1 MVVSSGPQ
9 QTGEAAGPG
18 VVESTMPQAQAQ
30 ENAAEPREEEPAYYG
45 SIDTVCSAGLA
56 SGPNAQNEYINIQI
70 RLVQRGPDSYEYVT
84 LQDLNGVP
92 AGTEFPV
99 SFPSIKGIY
108 GVETGKVQVINSDTG
123 ELLGSYDVTFAPR

>member
-1 MVVSSGPQ
+1 MAPAMRMKLKAMYRWSSAIG
-9 QTGEAAGPG
+9 ADR
-18 VVESTMPQAQAQ
+18 
-30 ENAAEPREEEPAYYG
+30 N
-45 SIDTVCSAGLA
+45 
-56 SGPNAQNEYINIQI
+56 QI